1 MKYRVHLEMS
11 SGSRSQCVAYIV
23 GGSSQG
29 VARARAVEMAQQHYP
44 EYDSFVVYH
53 AEELKK

>member
-1 MKYRVHLEMS
+1 MN

-23 GGSSQG
+23 GGNSQG
-29 VARARAVEMAQQHYP
+29 MARARAVEMARQHYP